1 MQFFNVRKIFLAAM
15 LFVGSAVSAFGAAA
29 SDRAAPAKQEA
40 YDFTVISVPKDATHP
55 RPNEGSK
62 VVFLVNRVQGRTLVA
77 RLEGHDDRDA
87 AAALRGTSVAV
98 PRAALPRTQSG
109 EYYWADLIGLA
120 VVNGSAQG
128 LGRITG
134 VLQTGANDVLVVAGE
149 RERLIPFIAEVI
161 RDVDLAA
168 GVLRVEWG
176 ADY

>member
-1 MQFFNVRKIFLAAM
+1 MGWISAPFGVKGWVKIQPNTAATGNLLAYQTWWVEREGDWREIPVA
-15 LFVGSAVSAFGAAA
+15 
-29 SDRAAPAKQEA
+29 EA
-40 YDFTVISVPKDATHP
+40 
-55 RPNEGSK
+55 
-62 VVFLVNRVQGRTLVA
+62 RVQGRELVA
-77 RLEGHDDRDA
+77 RLEGYDDRDA
-87 AAALRGTSVAV
+87 VAALRGTSVAV

-120 VVNGSAQG
+120 VVNGSAQA

-161 RDVDLAA
+161 REVDVAA
-168 GVLRVEWG
+168 GVVRVDWG